1 MPSISE
7 LNNSDGCDV
16 DSLALEDS
24 LNLGSGE
31 NSIEECRPYATNQ
44 SADILLEAFN
54 DFKHSDNISTA
65 DFSLE
70 KVNKA
75 LNKENDML
83 KDQNLK
89 LLKQV

>member
-7 LNNSDGCDV
+7 LNNSDAGACDV

-24 LNLGSGE
+24 LNLGSDANSGE
-31 NSIEECRPYATNQ
+31 EECRPYATNQ

-75 LNKENDML
+75 LSKENDML
-83 KDQNLK
+83 KD
-89 LLKQV
+89 